1 MILKRLL
8 KKIIGIN
15 SIKKIKTFF
24 RSEKEKELL
33 INRKNFYLEFL
44 SKGDI
49 YFDIG
54 ANYGNRIEPLI
65 DSELKIIAVE
75 PQEECVKYLKQKF
88 KDKITVL
95 KNGLGSKNETK
106 TMYIS
111 DTNTLSSF
119 SKEWIDATKAS
130 GRFSQYKWQEQR
142 QIEMLT
148 LDQLINKYGHP
159 NFIKIDVEGF
169 ELEVLKGLTQPFD
182 TLSIEYTVPERLD
195 SLKECLE
202 YINTL
207 FPNATFNYCKSEIP
221 KLVLETWLD
230 YNDFLN
236 VVDSLNFLNTK
247 FGDVYVKND

>member
-65 DSELKIIAVE
+65 DCELKIIAVE
-75 PQEECVKYLKQKF
+75 PQEECVRYLKQKF

-95 KNGLGSKNETK
+95 QNGLGSKNETK

-111 DTNTLSSF
+111 DANTLSSF
-119 SKEWIDATKAS
+119 SKEWINATKSS

-159 NFIKIDVEGF
+159 SFIKIDVEGF
-169 ELEVLKGLTQPFD
+169 ESEVLKGLTQPFD
-182 TLSIEYTVPERLD
+182 TLSIEYTVPER
-195 SLKECLE
+195 SNALKECLE
-202 YINTL
+202 YLNTL
-207 FPNATFNYCKSEIP
+207 SSSVTFNYCKSETP
-221 KLVLETWLD
+221 KLVLETWLN
-230 YNDFLN
+230 YNDFFN
-236 VVDSLNFLNTK
+236 IVESSSFVNTR
-247 FGDVYVKND
+247 FGDVYVKHN